1 MMVLRRIIRSFLILF
16 LLAVP
21 NSTVWTW
28 NLDVREERIFRSLP
42 KSYFGYSLNV
52 YQPNETVTEWLVGS
66 PGENSFGGALYKCRS
81 LDGEA
86 GFGCDKVELMTRNR
100 NAYIIPKNGWLGATV
115 ASSGGFVLVCSP
127 RAGPQTEGDCYSSEN
142 NLNSFSKIQLPYP
155 RRVCLSGFSAT
166 YSPSAKTP
174 RKPFLGGPTCYHKDK
189 PSTSSSLI
197 FPALYPEL
205 DQWYLGYAMASG
217 IFGIRQFEQGEFL
230 LLSVAFHIASSFT
243 GKVYLLKKE
252 TKQELASLLGSQPGE
267 HFGASLAVSDI
278 NGDGRDDIIVGAP
291 HYTDYES
298 TDLKVEI
305 GAVYIYY
312 QTSNNTYEQNSSQEL
327 KGQVPGGRFGYAVA
341 GIGDTDA
348 DGFNDVAIG
357 APYENEGF
365 GTVYIYYGTNNGL
378 RDRPSQVIFGNAF
391 NPPIQTFGFAI
402 TGGDFDGNKY
412 SDVVVGGFESAAVA
426 YIPARPIAKINSKLN
441 FVSEKI
447 NLEKTSQCSITNSSD
462 GVTKIPVA
470 CDDISF
476 CITYSGLSV
485 ADQVELRVSILLDSN
500 AEKGSRRIFF
510 YENKQEQFTQDIIYK
525 AGFKKCL
532 SRKFYVTPEIQDTAS
547 TAQARM
553 TIELTTKIPE
563 PNQLL
568 PMFAG
573 NFDKIF
579 SNNSLVFMV
588 SGKTSSFADATPWW
602 IYLVSALGAVLIL
615 SIITGVLYKLGFFKR
630 KLPPTEQKEEDN
642 VTQASTDGM

>member
-1 MMVLRRIIRSFLILF
+1 MVLPSIIRIVF
-16 LLAVP
+16 LLAAP
-21 NSTVWTW
+21 ITVRTW
-28 NLDVREERIFRSLP
+28 NLDVRQERIFRNLP
-42 KSYFGYSLNV
+42 KSYFGYSMNV
-52 YQPNETVTEWLVGS
+52 YQPNETATEWLVGS
-66 PGENSFGGALYKCRS
+66 PGENSFAGALYKCRT
-81 LDGEA
+81 LDREA
-86 GFGCDKVELMTRNR
+86 GFGCDKVELTSRSR
-100 NAYIIPKNGWLGATV
+100 NAYPIPKNGWLGATV
-115 ASSGGFVLVCSP
+115 VSSGGFVIVCSP

-166 YSPSAKTP
+166 YSPSAKAS

-189 PSTSSSLI
+189 PSTTSSLI

-217 IFGIRQFEQGEFL
+217 MFGIRQSQQREFL
-230 LLSVAFHIASSFT
+230 LLSVAFHIASSFA
-243 GKVYLLKKE
+243 GKVYLLEKE
-252 TKQELASLLGSQPGE
+252 TKQKLASLLGSQPGE

-278 NGDGRDDIIVGAP
+278 NGDGRDDILVGAP

-312 QTSNNTYEQNSSQEL
+312 QTPKNTYEQNSSQEL

-348 DGFNDVAIG
+348 DGYNDVAIG
-357 APYENEGF
+357 APYENEAF

-441 FVSEKI
+441 FVSDKI

-510 YENKQEQFTQDIIYK
+510 YDNNQEQFTQDIIYQ
-525 AGFKKCL
+525 AGLRKCL
-532 SRKFYVTPEIQDTAS
+532 SRTFYVTPDIQDIAS

-553 TIELTTKIPE
+553 TIELTTKIPG

-573 NFDKIF
+573 DFDKIV

-630 KLPPTEQKEEDN
+630 KLPPTEQKDEDN
-642 VTQASTDGM
+642 MTQASTDGM